1 MPELVPSERGA
12 RPSRRRRGSLGFAV
26 DGYLAARVSRQT
38 RRIGGRMGNAYRYA
52 SVYFVPLGFA
62 KGWLKGSGGRP
73 AARLFSFGNYPRAGM
88 FRAVLP
94 LRERAISEISTP
106 VARGCQ
112 PRRCEPAWL
121 APSRGGRSACHVSS
135 QGQSPSTCRL
145 AARWFWHGPG
155 VPDKAVVSRSSSGG
169 LRKRAGLVNGG
180 TQPGREVR
188 RVRPPAGR
196 APFGCTS
203 AEHRSSA
210 ARAEQRR
217 TVAKLP
223 VANTHDAHLVHPA
236 LRRTARV
243 STCRNP
249 VVRSRRNSAG
259 DNRRNPALHHAA
271 RRNRAAVTR
280 VPRRNCT

>member
-88 FRAVLP
+88 FRAVQP

-180 TQPGREVR
+180 TQPGLFPGNGRLCQLALPVKSSPLYGQQLVNCGCVIYGIR
-188 RVRPPAGR
+188 RPR
-196 APFGCTS
+196 
-203 AEHRSSA
+203 
-210 ARAEQRR
+210 ARA
-217 TVAKLP
+217 AP
-223 VANTHDAHLVHPA
+223 VAHQ
-236 LRRTARV
+236 
-243 STCRNP
+243 
-249 VVRSRRNSAG
+249 
-259 DNRRNPALHHAA
+259 AA
-271 RRNRAAVTR
+271 MLTE
-280 VPRRNCT
+280 